1 MQLQG
6 MPPVTRSS
14 PEKAGKTRSSER
26 GLPTESKRAEK
37 KKKKT
42 NKDDKKKKISTAKA
56 VASAKKQAAE
66 EEAKKN
72 APEEVVVKEEGATT
86 RVRRLWTEQE
96 DIAAC
101 HAYVNVTCD
110 PTVGSAQKGDKFA
123 GSAASWRCRMSQP

>member
-14 PEKAGKTRSSER
+14 PEKTGKTRSSKR

-37 KKKKT
+37 KSK
-42 NKDDKKKKISTAKA
+42 KDDKKKKKTSTAKA
-56 VASAKKQAAE
+56 VASAKKKVAE

-110 PTVGSAQKGDKFA
+110 PTVGSAQKGDKFW
-123 GSAASWRCRMSQP
+123 SRVQERMYCM